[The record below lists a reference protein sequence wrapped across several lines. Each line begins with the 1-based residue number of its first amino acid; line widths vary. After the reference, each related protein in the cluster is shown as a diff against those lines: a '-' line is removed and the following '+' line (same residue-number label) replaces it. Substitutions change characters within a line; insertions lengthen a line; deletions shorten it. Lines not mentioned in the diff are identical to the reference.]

1 VERAVVLV
9 GLIAVFGASL
19 LWPPWMMDIS
29 PFTQI
34 PRLPGGAVSAEPLAW
49 LCGIALALGVT
60 GLLGLRRRDLGDFG
74 PSGLAARIR
83 TYIEESLG

>member
-34 PRLPGGAVSAEPLAW
+34 PKLPGGAVSAEPLA
-49 LCGIALALGVT
+49 
-60 GLLGLRRRDLGDFG
+60 
-74 PSGLAARIR
+74 
-83 TYIEESLG
+83 